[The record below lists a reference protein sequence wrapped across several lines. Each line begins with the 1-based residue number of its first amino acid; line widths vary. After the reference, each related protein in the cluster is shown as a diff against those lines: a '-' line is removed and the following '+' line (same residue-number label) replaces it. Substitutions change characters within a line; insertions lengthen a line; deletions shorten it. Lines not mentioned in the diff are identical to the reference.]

1 MEEIREELPEGRR
14 ELPNSPEAER
24 AVIASMLMDSQ
35 AIVDAMEILSGDEFY
50 NSAYALMFQCI
61 VEIYNESAGE
71 KDHEIDAIILTERMK
86 RKGAPP
92 EVASVSFIMEVMNS
106 VSVSTRASKYAN
118 EIREKAK
125 LRKIIALNRQM
136 EEEALKGQLTSAQVI
151 GEMEDGTMKLAGDTN
166 DNDITPIDEIV
177 MNTIEKINE
186 AYKNKGGGVTGV
198 STGFIDLDEKL
209 AGLQPAD
216 MILVAARPSMG
227 KTALALNIAADVAF
241 HQKKPVAIFSLEMP
255 KESLVNRMLSMES
268 HIEAD
273 KIRRGNLKDSEWN
286 ELIAMSSVIADSNL
300 LIDDHTGITLSY
312 FASRCRKMKQQHPD
326 LALVMIDYLQ
336 LMQGSGNANISRQQE
351 VSDISRGIKQVA
363 REINAPIIALSQ
375 LSRAPEQRPDHRPM
389 LSDLRESGAIEQDA
403 DVAMF
408 IYRDDYY
415 HPDTEKKN
423 ISEIIIAKQRNGAV
437 GTVELAWLPEYTK
450 FGNLEQHRS

>member
-1 MEEIREELPEGRR
+1 
-14 ELPNSPEAER
+14 
-24 AVIASMLMDSQ
+24 
-35 AIVDAMEILSGDEFY
+35 
-50 NSAYALMFQCI
+50 
-61 VEIYNESAGE
+61 
-71 KDHEIDAIILTERMK
+71 MK

-136 EEEALKGQLTSAQVI
+136 EEEAMKGQLTSAQVI

-166 DNDITPIDEIV
+166 DNDITPIDKIV

-300 LIDDHTGITLSY
+300 
-312 FASRCRKMKQQHPD
+312 
-326 LALVMIDYLQ
+326 
-336 LMQGSGNANISRQQE
+336 
-351 VSDISRGIKQVA
+351 
-363 REINAPIIALSQ
+363 
-375 LSRAPEQRPDHRPM
+375 
-389 LSDLRESGAIEQDA
+389 
-403 DVAMF
+403 
-408 IYRDDYY
+408 
-415 HPDTEKKN
+415 
-423 ISEIIIAKQRNGAV
+423 
-437 GTVELAWLPEYTK
+437 
-450 FGNLEQHRS
+450 